1 MEILTSIEGRNPVI
15 EAIKNDREIE
25 KIMVASSAKEGSI
38 KKIIAMAKEKNII
51 IQYVD
56 RHKLDEISTS
66 HSHQGVI
73 ASVSEHK
80 YYELDELINM
90 SKEKEGD
97 PFFIILDEIT
107 DPHNL
112 GSIIRTADA
121 VGAHGIIIPKR
132 RSVHITPV
140 VAKASAGAVEYVPV
154 CKVTNIVNTI
164 KRLKEEGLWIAAAD
178 MDGQTFYEQN
188 LTGPLGL
195 VIGSEGFGISRLV
208 KQNCDFTVKMPMIG
222 KVTSLNASVAG
233 GILLYEIFKQRL
245 SKAEK

>member
-1 MEILTSIEGRNPVI
+1 MNSLANIEGRNPVI
-15 EAIKNDREIE
+15 EAIKNDREID
-25 KIMVASSAKEGSI
+25 KILIANSAKEGSI
-38 KKIIAMAKEKNII
+38 KKIIGMAKDKNII

-56 RHKLDEISTS
+56 KHKLDEVSTS

-73 ASVSEHK
+73 AYASEHK
-80 YYELDELINM
+80 YYELDELIDLVKN
-90 SKEKEGD
+90 KDED

-121 VGAHGIIIPKR
+121 VGAHGVIIPKR

-140 VAKASAGAVEYVPV
+140 VAKASAGAVEYMPV

-164 KRLKEEGLWIAAAD
+164 KRLKEEGVWIAAAD
-178 MDGQTFYEQN
+178 MDGETFYKQN
-188 LTGPLGL
+188 LTGPLGV

-208 KQNCDFTVKMPMIG
+208 KQNCDFIVKMPMIG
-222 KVTSLNASVAG
+222 NVTSLNASVAG
-233 GILLYEIFKQRL
+233 GILLYEIFRQRL
-245 SKAEK
+245 GKSK